1 MGGATFSSHS
11 FKRRRLRVVAIK
23 HADIKIP
30 VGCISG
36 YFTLGDHPNKL
47 VTRGNKATPSLLALR
62 I

>member
-1 MGGATFSSHS
+1 M
-11 FKRRRLRVVAIK
+11 VAIK

-36 YFTLGDHPNKL
+36 YFTLGDDPNKL
-47 VTRGNKATPSLLALR
+47 VTRGNKATPSLLALL